1 MAEINLHSLTS
12 FARLITKSI
21 ISFSSVVITNSLQ
34 NICENEGIYLFTTT
48 SIVQSIFLL
57 YTYNARKK
65 PAFYIKAIAAN
76 DKNTKNNLYIRHL
89 INSCPSLLNYSP
101 SILYAFDYV
110 GQLQTA
116 GQTLLK
122 TLGYYLNIGSNLQ
135 FYREILTLSDGGSVG
150 LDWVVSLKGYNIE
163 PFFNSKPINPNPFN
177 NKNNNTTKSTNKE
190 DEKPIVIVH
199 HGLCGHSRTEY
210 LVHMVEHLTKLHYKV
225 VVVVGRGCGDIELTT
240 NMPFSFGRTLDYQE
254 VVDYIHSRHPQRQLY
269 SIGYSLGACLTLNYC
284 GRNDK
289 KSPLS
294 GAIAVSPPWDF
305 DVKKTM
311 LFNLI
316 WTKVLVQLIK
326 SYFYMNL
333 SKFDT
338 EVMKL
343 IQSSDSMTSYDE
355 IVCSKFFGFKNRYC
369 FIYLIL

>member
-1 MAEINLHSLTS
+1 MAEINIQSLTNL
-12 FARLITKSI
+12 ARSITNSI
-21 ISFSSVVITNSLQ
+21 ISFSSIIIGNSLHT
-34 NICENEGIYLFTTT
+34 IAENEGLYLFTTT

-65 PAFYIKAIAAN
+65 PIFYIKAASEN
-76 DKNTKNNLYIRHL
+76 DKNKKYISILHL
-89 INSCPSLLNYSP
+89 IDNCPSLFNYSP

-122 TLGYYLNIGSNLQ
+122 TIGYYLNIGSNLQ
-135 FYREILTLSDGGSVG
+135 FFRELVLLSDGGSVA
-150 LDWVVSLKGYNIE
+150 LDWVVSLKGHNIE

-177 NKNNNTTKSTNKE
+177 NNTTKSIKYE
-190 DEKPIVIVH
+190 DDKPIVIVH

-225 VVVVGRGCGDIELTT
+225 VVVIGRGCGDIELTT
-240 NMPFSFGRTLDYQE
+240 SMPWSFNQTLDYQE

-269 SIGYSLGACLTLNYC
+269 SIGYSLGASLTLNYC

-294 GAIAVSPPWDF
+294 GAIAISPAWDF
-305 DVKKTM
+305 DVKRTF

-326 SYFYMNL
+326 GYYYINI
-333 SKFDT
+333 SKFDP

-343 IQSSDSMTSYDE
+343 IQSCDSMTSYDE
-355 IVCSKFFGFKNRYC
+355 IVSSKFFGFKNRYLIC
-369 FIYLIL
+369 HYLIL